1 MAASE
6 GLIGSLPDPFL
17 EILLAAGVEL
27 EGLLLIVIVMGS
39 GTLGVRG
46 LVGDKI
52 SVVYDVPGKVVAAVE
67 RVGLVAPVVVDNPRV
82 GELLLDLLLLEGT
95 GLPDAGYYLVVFVL
109 ELLDLHL
116 ELLELFYQVG
126 LLALSNLPFLPSAL
140 AIHH

>member
-39 GTLGVRG
+39 GTLGVRR

-52 SVVYDVPGKVVAAVE
+52 SVVYDVPGKIVAAVE
-67 RVGLVAPVVVDNPRV
+67 RVGLVAPVVVDDPRV

-126 LLALSNLPFLPSAL
+126 LLALSNLPLLPSAL